1 MDSNAN
7 VIATD
12 ANATADANANANAN
26 ANATQNKKQKL
37 IKGKKTSVDAM
48 LLKHQWHTYLK
59 QYRIDHAQEHK
70 GQSMRHI
77 LKAASAAYTPTHCSH
92 CKRSY

>member
-1 MDSNAN
+1 MENAN
-7 VIATD
+7 AI
-12 ANATADANANANAN
+12 ADANANADADAN
-26 ANATQNKKQKL
+26 ASPLKKQKI

-59 QYRIDHAQEHK
+59 QYRIDHADEQK

>member
-7 VIATD
+7 AIATD
-12 ANATADANANANAN
+12 ANVDANANANAN
-26 ANATQNKKQKL
+26 ANATTLKKQKI

-48 LLKHQWHTYLK
+48 LLKHEWHTYLK
-59 QYRIDHAQEHK
+59 QYRIDHADEHK

-77 LKAASAAYTPTHCSH
+77 LKAASASYTPTHCSH
-92 CKRSY
+92 CKRPY